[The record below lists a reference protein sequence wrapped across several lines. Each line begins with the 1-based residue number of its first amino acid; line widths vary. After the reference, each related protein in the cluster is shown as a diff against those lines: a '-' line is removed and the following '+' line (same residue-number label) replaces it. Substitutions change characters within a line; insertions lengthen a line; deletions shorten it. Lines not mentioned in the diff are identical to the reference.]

1 MNSLKK
7 WICLLIALTLLL
19 NLSACTIPT
28 PGFVDYDVSRYIR
41 ALLDSSY
48 HDDHE
53 DFIKITGAS
62 QEEAQQNCASTVQNA
77 AVHFCNTYGLSP
89 TDDQLREIEVVM
101 KRAFEL
107 TKYTVKDE
115 RKVDGG
121 YYLEVE
127 VASITNF
134 EDREA
139 DMESMKAASQKTA
152 KDAGESAS
160 ELYMEQ
166 VLEFCKRELSNISY
180 DADARTVPLDIRQTD
195 QGELQLD
202 LNQLKIIDET
212 VIRF

>member
-1 MNSLKK
+1 MKSLKK
-7 WICLLIALTLLL
+7 WIALLLILTLLL
-19 NLSACTIPT
+19 SLSACTIPT

-48 HDDHE
+48 HDEHE

-62 QEEAQQNCASTVQNA
+62 LENAQQNCTSTVQNA
-77 AVHFCNTYGLSP
+77 AVRFCNTYGLSP
-89 TDDQLREIEVVM
+89 TDDQLQEIEVVM
-101 KRAFEL
+101 KHAFAL

-134 EDREA
+134 EDRETDLDA
-139 DMESMKAASQKTA
+139 MKDSAQETA
-152 KDAGESAS
+152 NETGESAS
-160 ELYMEQ
+160 ELYVEQ
-166 VLEFCKRELSNISY
+166 VLDFCKRELSNISY
-180 DADARTVPLDIRQTD
+180 DVEARTVPLDIRQTD

-202 LNQLKIIDET
+202 LNQLETIDET